1 MTYDYAKL
9 WTQCWDDWC
18 KVESSVEDA
27 DAGAVSCLQ
36 REIAKAFVPRD
47 KFRNRADR
55 LKEATTALTQLQK
68 DNAALTEALRKART
82 DQVTERKLAAST
94 SSELRNQI
102 YDLEKERDELRR
114 DLEILRTLLV
124 EMSTRG
130 T

>member
-9 WTQCWDDWC
+9 WSKCWDDWC
-18 KVESSVEDA
+18 QVESSVEEA
-27 DAGAVSCLQ
+27 DASAVFCLQ

-55 LKEATTALTQLQK
+55 LKEATATLLRVQK
-68 DNAALTEALRKART
+68 SNTVLTEALNKLRSERVA
-82 DQVTERKLAAST
+82 ERKLAASN
-94 SSELRNQI
+94 SSELRDQI
-102 YDLEKERDELRR
+102 YDLERERDELRH

-130 T
+130 S